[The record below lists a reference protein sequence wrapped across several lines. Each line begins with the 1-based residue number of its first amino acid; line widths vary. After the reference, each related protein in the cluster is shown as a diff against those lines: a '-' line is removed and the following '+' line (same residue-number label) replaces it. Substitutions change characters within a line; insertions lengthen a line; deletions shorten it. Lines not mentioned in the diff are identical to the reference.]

1 MGFLKKK
8 AYAFEMKI
16 HHVALIVRDIER
28 SLDFYQNQLGFKLV
42 EKIFRTER
50 ESWKVDIRLGEI
62 QLELFTFPGTPA
74 RPSYP
79 EALGL
84 RHLAFSVEKIDEY
97 YEELCK
103 KGIKLEEKRVD
114 QLTGKKFFF
123 FSDPDDQPLEVYEN

>member
-8 AYAFEMKI
+8 AYAFEMKV

-28 SLDFYQNQLGFKLV
+28 SLDFYQNKLGFKLI
-42 EKIFRTER
+42 EKIFRTKR
-50 ESWKVDIRLGEI
+50 ESWKADIRLGEI
-62 QLELFTFPGTPA
+62 QLELFTFPEASA

-97 YEELCK
+97 YEELRG
-103 KGIKLEEKRVD
+103 KGVSLEEKRVD

-123 FSDPDDQPLEVYEN
+123 FSDPDDQPLEIYEN

>member
-28 SLDFYQNQLGFKLV
+28 SLDFYQNKLGFKLI
-42 EKIFRTER
+42 EKTFRTKR
-50 ESWKVDIRLGEI
+50 ESWKADIRLGEI
-62 QLELFTFPGTPA
+62 QLELFTFPEA
-74 RPSYP
+74 AVRPTYP

-97 YEELCK
+97 YEELRG
-103 KGIKLEEKRVD
+103 KGVSLEEKRVD